1 MGPHPRDR
9 VKVGRVPVRL
19 DLMHAGVIPTT
30 GLTALHGVDDALHP
44 ATARRFSRGC
54 IDAALALAGGDALER
69 CLHAARPGGR
79 VAYPNGVEPEPRP
92 RENIKVIS
100 YDAISGVRQFERLGP
115 AIEAASSK
123 SRSPHPTHSPK
134 LHGPTSAS
142 PRGMSWGRSC
152 FGSAEEVDQWR

>member
-1 MGPHPRDR
+1 MGPHRRDR

-30 GLTALHGVDDALHP
+30 GLTALQGVDDAFHP

-115 AIEAASSK
+115 AIEAA
-123 SRSPHPTHSPK
+123 K
-134 LHGPTSAS
+134 LEVPIAAS
-142 PRGMSWGRSC
+142 YPL
-152 FGSAEEVDQWR
+152 AEAARAHERLAAGHVLGKIVLRIR

>member
-1 MGPHPRDR
+1 MGPHRRDR

-30 GLTALHGVDDALHP
+30 GLTALQGVDDALHP

-79 VAYPNGVEPEPRP
+79 VAYPNGGEPEPRP

-100 YDAISGVRQFERLGP
+100 YDAISGVRQFERLGR
-115 AIEAASSK
+115 AIEAA
-123 SRSPHPTHSPK
+123 K
-134 LHGPTSAS
+134 LEVPIAAS
-142 PRGMSWGRSC
+142 YPL
-152 FGSAEEVDQWR
+152 AEAARAQERLAAGQVLGKIVLRIR

>member
-9 VKVGRVPVRL
+9 VKVGRVPVQL

-30 GLTALHGVDDALHP
+30 GLTALHGVDDPLHP

-115 AIEAASSK
+115 VIEAA
-123 SRSPHPTHSPK
+123 K
-134 LHGPTSAS
+134 LEVPIAAS
-142 PRGMSWGRSC
+142 YPL
-152 FGSAEEVDQWR
+152 AEAARAHERLAAGHVLGKIVLRIR

>member
-1 MGPHPRDR
+1 MGPHRRDR

-30 GLTALHGVDDALHP
+30 GLTALRGVDDALHP

-115 AIEAASSK
+115 VIEAA
-123 SRSPHPTHSPK
+123 K
-134 LHGPTSAS
+134 LEVPIAAS
-142 PRGMSWGRSC
+142 YPL
-152 FGSAEEVDQWR
+152 AEAARAHERLAAGHVLGKIVLRIR